1 MVGCGAFPANPE
13 AYVPG
18 RTEMTS
24 PRGAAAVASRMVEKS
39 ASPRPSTYLSAAD
52 MGSVI

>member
-24 PRGAAAVASRMVEKS
+24 PRGAAAFASRMVEKS